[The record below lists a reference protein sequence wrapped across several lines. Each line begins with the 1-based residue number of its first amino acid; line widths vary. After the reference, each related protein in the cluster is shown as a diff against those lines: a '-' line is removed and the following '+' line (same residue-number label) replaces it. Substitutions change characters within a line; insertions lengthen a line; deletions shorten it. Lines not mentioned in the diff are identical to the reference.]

1 MEMMDNIKIDVG
13 IIKSDLKQLF
23 SSFEKLDKTLVAFT
37 KVIGEMS
44 LSIALHDERINEAK
58 KDSNEVK
65 STLKQRKEEIENRS
79 KYLKTNIDGL
89 REDFRIKIST
99 LETSDINILEKIAEM
114 KEENKE
120 NYDTIAKKL
129 ESHERIRWIIV
140 GGGAVLVFAIDYIVQ
155 VGKGLFN

>member
-1 MEMMDNIKIDVG
+1 
-13 IIKSDLKQLF
+13 
-23 SSFEKLDKTLVAFT
+23 
-37 KVIGEMS
+37 MS

-58 KDSNEVK
+58 KESKWKSK

-99 LETSDINILEKIAEM
+99 LETSDINILEKITEM

-155 VGKGLFN
+155 VGRGLFN

>member
-1 MEMMDNIKIDVG
+1 
-13 IIKSDLKQLF
+13 
-23 SSFEKLDKTLVAFT
+23 
-37 KVIGEMS
+37 
-44 LSIALHDERINEAK
+44 
-58 KDSNEVK
+58 
-65 STLKQRKEEIENRS
+65 
-79 KYLKTNIDGL
+79 
-89 REDFRIKIST
+89 
-99 LETSDINILEKIAEM
+99 M